1 MTITGAI
8 VMFVIFWWLVFLA
21 TLPIGVRGQ
30 FEDEEGVVPGTEA
43 GAPVR
48 PMLGKK
54 AIWATIGSTILTAG
68 LAVAS
73 RFFDF
78 WDTFLVG

>member
-8 VMFVIFWWLVFLA
+8 IVFVILWWLVFLA
-21 TLPIGVRGQ
+21 VLPIGVRGQ
-30 FEDEEGVVPGTEA
+30 FEDEAGVVPGTEA

-54 AIWATIGSTILTAG
+54 ARWATMGAAALTAV
-68 LAVAS
+68 LAIAS
-73 RFFDF
+73 HVFDF
-78 WDTFLVG
+78 WEIFLVG